1 MAQTICKKSVTQ
13 ETSIYFDFTAPFSN
27 WLFNCIWET
36 LIPILGI
43 ILIHPG
49 HFLLYSRLCSPGER
63 P

>member
-1 MAQTICKKSVTQ
+1 MSVT
-13 ETSIYFDFTAPFSN
+13 TIIYFDFTAPVSN
-27 WLFNCIWET
+27 WLVNCIWET

-43 ILIHPG
+43 ILIQFG